1 MIIFSAA
8 IMFLLMVGPA
18 HADPVS
24 AAIAAISKFAAWE
37 IGKFAIGQFILRTA
51 ASMALSALARAGMA
65 KKQKG
70 QGGGLRSEK
79 TLAGEGTSGSFILG
93 KYATGGTMVAPPM
106 TDDDHGDTKN
116 AFLTYVIDLGDMPVA
131 SLDGIWVGDEKLT
144 LHPAPIEENSIHHG
158 WTGDLSDRLKFRNHH
173 TLFQRASGKFETL
186 VWVKFYDGTQT
197 EADINLLQTDGNG
210 RPWTSDM
217 IGRGIPYVIMHF
229 RYKREVFQGLPEC
242 LFEVTGIRLYDPRR
256 DSSVG
261 GSGPQRWSDQ
271 STHQPS
277 ENPAVQTYNIL
288 RGIRLPDG
296 TVWGGAA
303 DAEDLPLANWFA
315 AMNHAD
321 ELVDGEPRY
330 RSAYEVKIGPEDL
343 GGDSAM
349 DVIEEILRGCS
360 GAMSE
365 FGGVWKIR
373 LGGPGL
379 PVMVLSDD
387 DIVITESQQFRPFRG
402 MQEAYNGVA
411 AQYPEPAEMWASK
424 EAPPRNNP
432 TFLQLDDGRAHI
444 ASLSL
449 PACPYRAQVQ
459 RVMQAYLRDSRRDR
473 IHDLTLPPDF
483 GRLEPLDCVAWTSLM
498 NGYAA
503 KVFEITTRNDDLRTL
518 LQQTGLREKDS
529 SDYVW
534 RPEDGLPT
542 TVTPPTTRPPTVRE
556 VSDFAVAPYVI
567 RDDAGN
573 PRRVAIRMTWNDGL
587 DDARGLTYRIRRAG
601 STEDAAGGNVRRM
614 ELGEHIHSEGI
625 LPQTDYEVR
634 ARLDMARATVWTD
647 WLPVRTGIAGM
658 TEEDL
663 GPAIRDTIAAA
674 EAAATAA
681 RTEVLAAVAAA
692 EEAVERAEEALRLA
706 RDEAD
711 VDVQA
716 AIDAADAALASSQA
730 AQLAAGAANTA
741 LDEARQS
748 AAAALA
754 DADRSSEERIASQA
768 GRTGAEAARDAA
780 VVARDTAQGSVSA
793 AAENALLATTAA
805 YNAALANAQ
814 PTSVIAPTPLL
825 GNQAYGFDYAGTVPG
840 FVGAPASAYM
850 QDATAGPFIRRT
862 SNGATLLRALAP
874 AGTSTVLRVTAR
886 VRVSATM
893 NLRLVAAWIGSNGAT
908 LLTGGYVTRAVT
920 VADGIVEFTM
930 VLGRLSGGLV
940 TQAAGGANWTSAI
953 GMRFGVA
960 TSPSVAGQTFDV
972 LGIKVEDL
980 SAADAAARQ
989 ASAASNSAAA
999 SLASANL
1006 STSNADAA
1014 GSSAAASQASRLA
1027 AEAARDTANGARS
1040 NAEIARDA
1048 AVSARQ
1054 TAEEAASTA
1063 QESSELAVGS
1073 ANTAGEAAT
1082 SAVASAAAAASRV
1095 TDATRESSAAEQSR
1109 LSARLGAA
1117 QSFPP
1122 AIADGQLWTHLQ
1134 TGDPAVVS
1142 GWPASASQGSV
1153 ASGIAT
1159 ILGSVS
1165 GNVHILSRGV
1175 LPWIVGRH
1183 IRVTAEVRVSAPT
1196 PSRVRLLIAPVR
1208 DDYTSAGSLG
1218 TGQSLT
1224 PTVGGAW
1231 QTLVQDY
1238 ELGNPPNGA
1247 TQFRAGLFAA
1257 GSSNTPASTVEV
1269 RSILIEDITAQT
1281 LADRSRAD
1289 AEIARAAAVVAKDD
1303 AESAMSAASESR
1315 RLAAEAQR
1323 LAEEGSDAASRSADA
1338 ASESESRAA
1347 GFVDD
1352 AGAQALAAE
1361 RSVLSAEVS
1370 RSQGPILPSDFEGGL
1385 GAWTTRRSGAPSIAP
1400 QHTNLTLGEG
1410 DGDYGNFGLWQPTAA
1425 AGANV
1430 LTRGVVSARDRSYRI
1445 TIDFKVMSISGG
1457 TTVSLTM
1464 ALLFLDAAYSEAL
1477 SSIFSGSY
1485 AVGKHTLSG
1494 VISGTAA
1501 DGVDS
1506 VQTLLRSAGNT
1517 RLFLRAGLR
1526 LNENRAAV
1534 FRIGGI
1540 RIDDVTQELGAMAQV
1555 AAAGVARDSAVSAK
1569 DDAEDAAASA
1579 QDSLRLTA
1587 EVSGRD
1593 MSVINDTFLTRPE
1606 WSRWS
1611 GQGTLLLSA
1620 SPIHPV
1626 GRSWRFTVTS
1636 SQNDGFSIN
1645 NSPEAI
1651 WTGQLD
1657 AEAYAVEVEY
1667 TLVSGSIAGSGVQV
1681 SWTADASGRSGHVAL
1696 QLSEMAS
1703 GAAGVS
1709 SRTRFARGV
1718 FRKPSGF
1725 VGPFIANSLFVFA
1738 NYQIWT
1744 RAAKTIIFHRV
1755 RIRPATA
1762 EELGGG
1768 EVAAGIRSN
1777 ILVDYLTSAQT
1788 TAAVAGLRENLETEF
1803 GGTGSFAAVRRS
1815 ATAISN
1821 LSGSV
1826 ARIRNIA
1833 TVNGEPVGAGIE
1845 AVAFNNTG
1853 GTSGTLLKLI
1863 GDNVVA
1869 RGTLS
1874 ADRLVVGLGKNLI
1887 ADPGFLDGL
1896 THSAFYS
1903 GNGTIY
1909 RVRRPEESYSHPG
1922 FPTLMMQQP
1931 NANPDGNG
1939 TVTFR
1944 PRSDATG
1951 GYAQGNPV
1959 EEGKVYTAS
1968 AYISSHRCAVTVG
1981 IQFLDGDGVQ
1991 TGWSPGAVLNV
2002 GSQSSNNPDSWRR
2015 MTAQAVAPAGT
2026 RYARMFVRKYG
2037 TTSGSD
2043 SFAFI
2048 WKPQL
2053 EESAALGQEPSPWS
2067 SDGSTFINGDRL
2079 ITGTFDATRMITTPH
2094 IQAILGRFVSLEAAG
2109 LTVGRA
2115 EVDTIHVR
2123 DRAITSQYSAVYS
2136 QGRTGGDN
2144 TLSFAPGAGH
2154 SMIYGYTV
2162 TAFNPSLNMEEIFGG
2177 PVLFASVYLN
2187 GTLVD
2192 RYLIGAGETSGVVR
2206 ASVTTAG
2213 TMRLRVVTAAFNG
2226 GAAGYTVRSEVFCLV
2241 GKK

>member
-1 MIIFSAA
+1 MIIFTAA
-8 IMFLLMVGPA
+8 IMFLLMVDPA

-24 AAIAAISKFAAWE
+24 AAIAAITKIAAWK
-37 IGKFAIGQFILRTA
+37 IGTFAVGQFILRTA
-51 ASMALSALARAGMA
+51 VSMALSALARAGMS

-106 TDDDHGDTKN
+106 TDDDHGNTKN
-116 AFLTYVIDLGDMPVA
+116 AFLTYVIDLGDIPIA
-131 SLDGIWVGDEKLT
+131 SLDGVWVGDEKLT
-144 LHPAPIEENSIHHG
+144 LHPAPMETSTGHG
-158 WTGDLSDRLKFRNHH
+158 WTGDFMDRAKFASHH

-197 EADINLLQTDGNG
+197 TADINLLQTDGNG
-210 RPWTSDM
+210 RPWTDDM
-217 IGRGIPYVIMHF
+217 VGVGIPYVIMHF

-261 GSGPQRWSDQ
+261 GSGPQRWDDQ
-271 STHQPS
+271 STHEPS
-277 ENPAVQTYNIL
+277 ENPAVQVYNIL

-321 ELVDGEPRY
+321 EQVDGQPRY
-330 RSAYEVKIGPEDL
+330 RSSYEVKIGPEDL
-343 GGDSAM
+343 GGDTAM

-402 MQEAYNGVA
+402 MQEAYNGVS

-444 ASLSL
+444 ASISL
-449 PACPYRAQVQ
+449 PACPYREQVQ
-459 RVMQAYLRDSRRDR
+459 RVMRAYLWDSRRDR

-498 NGYAA
+498 NGYAS

-534 RPEDGLPT
+534 RPEDGLPSTVTNPT
-542 TVTPPTTRPPTVRE
+542 TVTPPARE

-567 RDDAGN
+567 LDDAGN

-587 DDARGLTYRIRRAG
+587 DDARGLTYRIRRVGA
-601 STEDAAGGNVRRM
+601 TEDAARGSVRRM

-625 LPQTDYEVR
+625 LPQTNYEVS
-634 ARLDMARATVWTD
+634 ARLDMNRATVWTG

-681 RTEVLAAVAAA
+681 RTEVQEAIARADEAVAAA
-692 EEAVERAEEALRLA
+692 EAALALA

-711 VDVQA
+711 VDVQE
-716 AIDAADAALASSQA
+716 AIAAADAALASSQA

-741 LDEARQS
+741 LDQAQQA

-754 DADRSSEERIASQA
+754 EADRSSEERIASQA

-805 YNAALANAQ
+805 YNAALAAAQ
-814 PTSVIAPTPLL
+814 PTSVIAPTPLP
-825 GNQAYGFDYAGTVPG
+825 GNEAYGFDYAGTVPG

-850 QDATAGPFIRRT
+850 QDAEAGPFIRRT

-874 AGTSTVLRVTAR
+874 AGSLTVLRVTAR

-930 VLGRLSGGLV
+930 VLGRISGGLV

-1027 AEAARDTANGARS
+1027 AEAARDTADGARA

-1048 AVSARQ
+1048 AVVARQ

-1122 AIADGQLWTHLQ
+1122 AIADGQLWTHSQ
-1134 TGDPAVVS
+1134 AGDPAVVAA
-1142 GWPASASQGSV
+1142 WPASASQGSV

-1165 GNVHILSRGV
+1165 GNVHIQSRGV

-1183 IRVTAEVRVSAPT
+1183 IRVTAEVRVSAAT
-1196 PSRVRLLIAPVR
+1196 PSRVRLLITAIR
-1208 DDYTSAGSLG
+1208 ADYTSAGSLG
-1218 TGQSLT
+1218 TVQSLT
-1224 PTVGGAW
+1224 PTVAGEW

-1238 ELGNPPNGA
+1238 ELGNPPNDA

-1257 GSSNTPASTVEV
+1257 GNSNTPASTVEV

-1385 GAWTTRRSGAPSIAP
+1385 GAWTTRRAGAPSIAP

-1410 DGDYGNFGLWQPTAA
+1410 DGDFGNFGLWQPTAV
-1425 AGANV
+1425 AGNNV

-1445 TIDFKVMSISGG
+1445 TIDFKVMSVSGG

-1477 SSIFSGSY
+1477 SSIFAGSY
-1485 AVGKHTLSG
+1485 AVGKHTMSG
-1494 VISGTAA
+1494 VISGTAGDA
-1501 DGVDS
+1501 VDS

-1517 RLFLRAGLR
+1517 RLFMRAGLR

-1534 FRIGGI
+1534 IRIGGI

-1555 AAAGVARDSAVSAK
+1555 ALAGVARDSAVSAK

-1606 WSRWS
+1606 WSRWG

-1636 SQNDGFSIN
+1636 SQNDGLSII
-1645 NSPEAI
+1645 NSPDAI

-1681 SWTADASGRSGHVAL
+1681 SWTADASGRSGHVAMA
-1696 QLSEMAS
+1696 LSEMAS
-1703 GAAGVS
+1703 GASGQS

-1718 FRKPSGF
+1718 IRKPSGF
-1725 VGPFIANSLFVFA
+1725 VGPFVANSLFVFA
-1738 NYQIWT
+1738 NYQIWP

-1788 TAAVAGLRENLETEF
+1788 TAAVAALREELETTM
-1803 GGTGSFAAVRRS
+1803 GGSFAAVRRS
-1815 ATAISN
+1815 ATAIAN

-1833 TVNGEPVGAGIE
+1833 TVDGEPVGAGIE

-1887 ADPGFLDGL
+1887 TDPGFLDG
-1896 THSAFYS
+1896 TRHNTFSTGHDA
-1903 GNGTIY
+1903 IY

-1922 FPTLMMQQP
+1922 FPTLMMQQQ
-1931 NANPDGNG
+1931 NADSAGLSI
-1939 TVTFR
+1939 VYFR
-1944 PRSDATG
+1944 PHGASGNEPGTPVSEGEVFTG
-1951 GYAQGNPV
+1951 
-1959 EEGKVYTAS
+1959 S
-1968 AYISSHRCAVTVG
+1968 AYLSSHRCLCQVG
-1981 IQFLDGDGVQ
+1981 IQFLDENGAQ
-1991 TGWSPGAVLNV
+1991 TGLVLSTPTNV
-2002 GSQSSNNPDSWRR
+2002 GSGPSNNPDRWPRVW
-2015 MTAQAVAPAGT
+2015 AQAVAPAGT
-2026 RYARMFVRKYG
+2026 RYARFLVRKHG
-2037 TTSGSD
+2037 TLAGSTD
-2043 SFAFI
+2043 SFVFI

-2053 EESAALGQEPSPWS
+2053 EESAALGQRPSPWS
-2067 SDGSTFINGDRL
+2067 SDGSTYINGDRL

-2094 IQAILGRFVSLEAAG
+2094 IRAIMGRFVSLEAAG
-2109 LTVGRA
+2109 LTVANAEIDTLQLAGQSVMVSASQTLGDRRDGNNQWQQVNLIGYTLPQAAAVTITWFGIHGYNTLARQAYGFRLLINGNEIGRIGDA
-2115 EVDTIHVR
+2115 GTSRIETDTISFAWKR
-2123 DRAITSQYSAVYS
+2123 TLSAGTHNIQIQWLGANGSIQLY
-2136 QGRTGGDN
+2136 GRTLIID
-2144 TLSFAPGAGH
+2144 GA
-2154 SMIYGYTV
+2154 
-2162 TAFNPSLNMEEIFGG
+2162 
-2177 PVLFASVYLN
+2177 
-2187 GTLVD
+2187 
-2192 RYLIGAGETSGVVR
+2192 
-2206 ASVTTAG
+2206 
-2213 TMRLRVVTAAFNG
+2213 MR
-2226 GAAGYTVRSEVFCLV
+2226 
-2241 GKK
+2241 

>member
-24 AAIAAISKFAAWE
+24 AAIAAFSKFAAWKV
-37 IGKFAIGQFILRTA
+37 GTFMVGQFILRTA

-65 KKQKG
+65 KKNRG
-70 QGGGLRSEK
+70 NGGGLRQQA
-79 TLAGEGTSGSFILG
+79 TMAGEGTSASIILG

-106 TDDDHGDTKN
+106 TDDDHGNTKN
-116 AFLTYVIDLGDMPVA
+116 AFLTYVIDLGDMPV
-131 SLDGIWVGDEKLT
+131 SGLDGVWVGDEKLT
-144 LHPAPIEENSIHHG
+144 LHPAPIVENSIHHG

-186 VWVKFYDGTQT
+186 VWVRFYDGTQT
-197 EADINLLQTDGNG
+197 TADINLLQTDGNG
-210 RPWTSDM
+210 RPWTADM
-217 IGRGIPYVIMHF
+217 IGRGVPYVIMHF

-261 GSGPQRWSDQ
+261 GSGPQRWNDP
-271 STHQPS
+271 STHLPS
-277 ENPAVQTYNIL
+277 ENPGVQIYNIL

-296 TVWGGAA
+296 SIWGGSA
-303 DAEDLPLANWFA
+303 DAEDLPLPNWFA

-321 ELVDGEPRY
+321 EVVDGQPRY
-330 RSAYEVKIGPEDL
+330 RASYEVKVGPEDL
-343 GGDSAM
+343 GGDTAM

-360 GAMSE
+360 GAMTE

-379 PVMVLSDD
+379 PVMTLTDD
-387 DIVITESQQFRPFRG
+387 DVIITESQQFRPFRG
-402 MQEAYNGVA
+402 MQEAYNGIA
-411 AQYPEPAEMWASK
+411 AQYPEPAELWASK

-432 TFLQLDDGRAHI
+432 TFLQQDQDRVHV
-444 ASLSL
+444 ASLAL
-449 PACPYRAQVQ
+449 PACPYARQVQ
-459 RVMQAYLRDSRRDR
+459 RVMRAYLLDSRRDR

-483 GRLEPLDCVAWTSLM
+483 GRLEPLDSVAWTSLQ

-503 KVFEITTRNDDLRTL
+503 KVFEVTTRNDDLRTL

-529 SDYVW
+529 TDYVW

-542 TVTPPTTRPPTVRE
+542 TVIPPTTVVPPARQ
-556 VSDFAVAPYVI
+556 VSDFAVEGI
-567 RDDAGN
+567 ILRDANGN

-587 DDARGLTYRIRRAG
+587 DDARGLTYRIRRQG
-601 STEDAAGGNVRRM
+601 QTEDSARGSVRRM
-614 ELGEHIHSEGI
+614 ELAEHIHSEGI
-625 LPQTDYEVR
+625 LPQTDYEVS
-634 ARLDMARATVWTD
+634 ARLDMNRATVWTG

-658 TEEDL
+658 IDEDL

-681 RTEVLAAVAAA
+681 RTEVLAAIERAEAAVAAA
-692 EEAVERAEEALRLA
+692 EAALALA

-711 VDVQA
+711 VDVQE
-716 AIDAADAALASSQA
+716 AIAAADAALASSQA

-741 LDEARQS
+741 LDQARQA
-748 AAAALA
+748 AAAALL
-754 DADRSSEERIASQA
+754 DADRSTQERIASVA

-780 VVARDTAQGSVSA
+780 VVARDTASGSVAA
-793 AAENALLATTAA
+793 AAENALLATNAA
-805 YNAALANAQ
+805 FNAALAAAQ
-814 PTSVIAPTPLL
+814 PTSVIAPTPLP
-825 GNQAYGFDYAGTVPG
+825 GNNAFGFDYVGTVTG

-850 QDATAGPFIRRT
+850 QDATAGPFIRRA

-874 AGTSTVLRVTAR
+874 AGTNTVLRVTAR

-893 NLRLVAAWIGSNGAT
+893 NLRLVAGWIGANGAT
-908 LLTGGYVTRAVT
+908 LLTGGYVTRAVR

-940 TQAAGGANWTSAI
+940 TQAAGGGNWTSAI

-960 TSPSVAGQTFDV
+960 PSPSVANQTFDV
-972 LGIKVEDL
+972 LSIKVEDL
-980 SAADAAARQ
+980 SQADAAARQ
-989 ASAASNSAAA
+989 ALAASNSAAA

-1006 STSNADAA
+1006 SGSSADAA
-1014 GSSAAASQASRLA
+1014 GSSAVASQASRLA
-1027 AEAARDTANGARS
+1027 AEAARDTTDGHRANAV
-1040 NAEIARDA
+1040 IARDA
-1048 AVSARQ
+1048 AVQARQ
-1054 TAEEAASTA
+1054 TAEEASSTA
-1063 QESSELAVGS
+1063 QESSELAVGA

-1095 TDATRESSAAEQSR
+1095 TDATREASAAETSR
-1109 LSARLGAA
+1109 LQARLGAA
-1117 QSFPP
+1117 QSFAP
-1122 AIADGQLWTHLQ
+1122 AIADGQLWTHSQ
-1134 TGDPAVVS
+1134 TGDPNVVA
-1142 GWPASASQGSV
+1142 GWPATASHGSV
-1153 ASGIAT
+1153 AGGIAT
-1159 ILGSVS
+1159 ILGSVT
-1165 GNVHILSRGV
+1165 GNIHVLSRGV
-1175 LPWIVGRH
+1175 LPWIVGRR

-1196 PSRVRLLIAPVR
+1196 PLRVRLLIAPVR

-1281 LADRSRAD
+1281 LAARSQAD

-1338 ASESESRAA
+1338 ALVSEGRAA
-1347 GFVDD
+1347 GFVTD

-1385 GAWTTRRSGAPSIAP
+1385 GAWTTRRSGAPAIAP
-1400 QHTNLTLGEG
+1400 QHSALTLGEG
-1410 DGDYGNFGLWQPTAA
+1410 DGDYGNFGLWQPSAN

-1430 LTRGVVSARDRSYRI
+1430 LTRGVVSARDRAYRI
-1445 TIDFKVMSISGG
+1445 TIDFKVMSIAGG
-1457 TTVSLTM
+1457 TTVGVN
-1464 ALLFLDAAYSEAL
+1464 ACLLFLDAAYSEAL
-1477 SSIFSGSY
+1477 GTAFAGSY
-1485 AVGKHTLSG
+1485 AVGKHTMSG
-1494 VISGTAA
+1494 VIAGQAG

-1534 FRIGGI
+1534 FRIGSI
-1540 RIDDVTQELGAMAQV
+1540 RIDDVTQEVGAMAQV

-1569 DDAEDAAASA
+1569 DDAEEAAASA

-1593 MSVINDTFLTRPE
+1593 MSVLNDTYLIRPE
-1606 WSRWS
+1606 WSRWG
-1611 GQGTLLLSA
+1611 GQGTLTQ
-1620 SPIHPV
+1620 SPSTIYPI
-1626 GRSWRFTVTS
+1626 GRNWRFVVTNA
-1636 SQNDGFSIN
+1636 QNDGLSIN
-1645 NSPEAI
+1645 NSPEGI

-1657 AEAYAVEVEY
+1657 ADAYAVEVEY
-1667 TLVSGSIAGSGVQV
+1667 TLVSGALAGAGVQV
-1681 SWTADASGRSGHVAL
+1681 SWVADASGRSAHATL
-1696 QLSEMAS
+1696 QLSEMAA
-1703 GAAGVS
+1703 GAAGAS
-1709 SRTRFARGV
+1709 SRTRTARGV
-1718 FRKPSGF
+1718 FRKPTGF
-1725 VGPFIANSLFVFA
+1725 VGPLIANSLFIFA

-1768 EVAAGIRSN
+1768 EVAAGVRAN

-1788 TAAVAGLRENLETEF
+1788 TAAVAALRENLEVEF

-1815 ATAISN
+1815 ASAVAN

-1853 GTSGTLLKLI
+1853 GASGTLLKLI

-1874 ADRLVVGLGKNLI
+1874 ADRLVVGLGKNLVT
-1887 ADPGFLDGL
+1887 DPGFLDGER
-1896 THSAFYS
+1896 HSTFSTGHGA
-1903 GNGTIY
+1903 IY
-1909 RVRRPEESYSHPG
+1909 RVRRPDESYSHPG
-1922 FPTLMMQQP
+1922 FPTLMIHQ
-1931 NANPDGNG
+1931 ANTTATGLSI
-1939 TVTFR
+1939 VYFR
-1944 PRSDATG
+1944 PHGASGNEPGTPVSEGDVFTG
-1951 GYAQGNPV
+1951 SV
-1959 EEGKVYTAS
+1959 FLST
-1968 AYISSHRCAVTVG
+1968 HRCEAQVG
-1981 IQFLDGDGVQ
+1981 IQFLGEDGAQ
-1991 TGWSPGAVLNV
+1991 TGLVLSVPTNV
-2002 GSQSSNNPDSWRR
+2002 GPGGSKNPDRWTRVW
-2015 MTAQAVAPAGT
+2015 AQAVAPVGT
-2026 RYARMFVRKYG
+2026 RYARLLVRKHG
-2037 TTSGSD
+2037 TLSGSD
-2043 SFAFI
+2043 SFVFI

-2053 EESAALGQEPSPWS
+2053 EESAALGQRPSPWS
-2067 SDGSTFINGDRL
+2067 SDGSTYINGDRL

-2094 IQAILGRFVSLEAAG
+2094 IQAILGRFVSLDAAG
-2109 LTVGRA
+2109 LTVGTA
-2115 EVDTIHVR
+2115 EIDTLHVK

-2162 TAFNPSLNMEEIFGG
+2162 TAFNPNANNQEMFGG
-2177 PVLFASVYLN
+2177 PVLLASVYLN
-2187 GTLVD
+2187 GVLVD

-2206 ASVTTAG
+2206 ANVTTGG
-2213 TMRLRVVTAAFNG
+2213 TMRLRVVTGAFNG
-2226 GAAGYTVRSEVFCLV
+2226 GVAGYTVRSELFCLV

>member
-51 ASMALSALARAGMA
+51 ASMALSALARAGLA

-106 TDDDHGDTKN
+106 TDDDHGNTKN

-131 SLDGIWVGDEKLT
+131 SLDGVWVGDEKLT
-144 LHPAPIEENSIHHG
+144 LHPAPIVENSTHHG
-158 WTGDLSDRLKFRNHH
+158 WTGDLSDRLKFMNHH

-186 VWVKFYDGTQT
+186 VWVRFYDGTQT
-197 EADINLLQTDGNG
+197 EADPNLLLTDGNG

-271 STHQPS
+271 STHEPS
-277 ENPAVQTYNIL
+277 ENPAVQVYNIL

-556 VSDFAVAPYVI
+556 VSDFAVEAIVL
-567 RDDAGN
+567 RDEDGN

-625 LPQTDYEVR
+625 LPQTNYEVR

-681 RTEVLAAVAAA
+681 RTEVLLAIDRAEAAVDAA
-692 EEAVERAEEALRLA
+692 EAALALA

-711 VDVQA
+711 VDVA
-716 AIDAADAALASSQA
+716 TAVAAADAALASSQA

-754 DADRSSEERIASQA
+754 DADRSRQDRIASQT

-805 YNAALANAQ
+805 YNAALALAQ
-814 PTSVIAPTPLL
+814 PTSVIAPVPLP
-825 GNQAYGFDYAGTVPG
+825 GNAAYGYNTTGTLES
-840 FVGAPASAYM
+840 FALAAASAYRPSAG
-850 QDATAGPFIRRT
+850 DGPFLQRSASGSVT
-862 SNGATLLRALAP
+862 LRALGP
-874 AGTSTVLRVTAR
+874 ASDLTVLRVTAR
-886 VRVSATM
+886 IRVSASMTM
-893 NLRLVAAWIGSNGAT
+893 RLVAAWVSAAGTSLASGSYASRV
-908 LLTGGYVTRAVT
+908 VTPE
-920 VADGIVEFTM
+920 DGIVELSM
-930 VLGRLSGGLV
+930 VIGRYSGGIV
-940 TQAAGGANWTSAI
+940 TVTGGGANWASAA
-953 GMRFGVA
+953 GVRFGVGPA
-960 TSPSVAGQTFDV
+960 PTVAGATFDV

-980 SAADAAARQ
+980 TQADRAAREAGAAA
-989 ASAASNSAAA
+989 NSAAA
-999 SLASANL
+999 SLASAQL
-1006 STSNADAA
+1006 SGSSADAA
-1014 GSSAAASQASRLA
+1014 GSSAVASQTSRLA
-1027 AEAARDTANGARS
+1027 AEAARDTANGHRA
-1040 NAEIARDA
+1040 NAAIARNE
-1048 AVSARQ
+1048 AVQARQ
-1054 TAEEAASTA
+1054 TATEAASTA
-1063 QESSELAVGS
+1063 QESRELAVGA

-1109 LSARLGAA
+1109 LQARLGAA
-1117 QSFPP
+1117 QTFAP
-1122 AIADGQLWTHLQ
+1122 AIADGQLWTHSQ
-1134 TGDPAVVS
+1134 TGDPAVVA
-1142 GWPASASQGSV
+1142 GWPAFASHGSV

-1175 LPWIVGRH
+1175 LPWIVGRR

-1196 PSRVRLLIAPVR
+1196 PSRVRLLIAPLR
-1208 DDYTSAGSLG
+1208 DDYVSTASWG

-1224 PTVGGAW
+1224 PTVAGAW

-1238 ELGNPPNGA
+1238 ELGNPPTGA
-1247 TQFRAGLFAA
+1247 TQFRAGLFAS
-1257 GSSNTPASTVEV
+1257 GSSNSPASTVEV

-1289 AEIARAAAVVAKDD
+1289 ADIARAAAVVAKDD
-1303 AESAMSAASESR
+1303 AETAMSAASESR

-1323 LAEEGSDAASRSADA
+1323 LAEDAEDEASRSADA

-1347 GFVDD
+1347 GFVTD
-1352 AGAQALAAE
+1352 AGAHAVAAE
-1361 RSVLSAEVS
+1361 RERLTAEVG
-1370 RSQGPILPSDFEGGL
+1370 RSQGPVLPFDFESGL
-1385 GAWTTRRSGAPSIAP
+1385 TAWTTRRNGAATLVP
-1400 QHTNLTLGEG
+1400 QHSGLTLGAG
-1410 DGDYGNFGLWQPTAA
+1410 DTTYGPFGLWQPSGS
-1425 AGANV
+1425 AGQNV
-1430 LTRGVVSARDRSYRI
+1430 LTRGTVSAVDRAYRI
-1445 TIDFKVMSISGG
+1445 TIDFKVMSISGA
-1457 TTVSLTM
+1457 TTVALNA
-1464 ALLFLDAAYSEAL
+1464 ALLFLDAAYSESLVLA
-1477 SSIFSGSY
+1477 FDGSY
-1485 AVGKHTLSG
+1485 TVGTHTISG
-1494 VISGTAA
+1494 VIAPQAGT
-1501 DGVDS
+1501 GVDS

-1517 RLFLRAGLR
+1517 RQFLRVGLR

-1534 FRIGGI
+1534 IRIGRI
-1540 RIDDVTQELGAMAQV
+1540 RVDDVTQEVASTAQA
-1555 AAAGVARDSAVSAK
+1555 AAAGIARDSAVQAR
-1569 DDAEDAAASA
+1569 DDARGASA
-1579 QDSLRLTA
+1579 SASESLQLTA

-1593 MSVINDTFLTRPE
+1593 LSVIRDTYLVRPE
-1606 WSRWS
+1606 WVRWTGGGS
-1611 GQGTLLLSA
+1611 LVI
-1620 SPIHPV
+1620 SPNTQYPV
-1626 GRSWRFTVTS
+1626 GRSWRFAVTATQS
-1636 SQNDGFSIN
+1636 DGIQISESPASIWN
-1645 NSPEAI
+1645 
-1651 WTGQLD
+1651 GQTNAD
-1657 AEAYAVEVEY
+1657 AFVVEVEF
-1667 TLVSGSIAGSGVQV
+1667 TLVSGS
-1681 SWTADASGRSGHVAL
+1681 L
-1696 QLSEMAS
+1696 S
-1703 GAAGVS
+1703 GAGVGLWWTNTAGNQSTQARMALSDMVAGPRQDGARS
-1709 SRTRFARGV
+1709 QTARGV
-1718 FRKPSGF
+1718 FVRPAGFSGTF
-1725 VGPFIANSLFVFA
+1725 ASHTLFIFA
-1738 NYQIWT
+1738 NWNGVGAL
-1744 RAAKTIIFHRV
+1744 AAKTIIFHRV
-1755 RIRPATA
+1755 KVRAATA

-1768 EVAAGIRSN
+1768 QVAAGVRSN
-1777 ILVDYLTSAQT
+1777 VLVDYLTSAQT
-1788 TAAVAGLRENLETEF
+1788 TAAVAALREELETTM
-1803 GGTGSFAAVRRS
+1803 GGSFAAVRRS
-1815 ATAISN
+1815 ATAVAN

-1909 RVRRPEESYSHPG
+1909 RVRRSEESYSHPG

-1931 NANPDGNG
+1931 NANPDGSG

-1991 TGWSPGAVLNV
+1991 TGWSPGAVLDV
-2002 GSQSSNNPDSWRR
+2002 GSQSSNNPDRWRR

-2043 SFAFI
+2043 SFVFI

-2053 EESAALGQEPSPWS
+2053 EESAALGQDPSPWS

-2094 IQAILGRFVSLEAAG
+2094 IRAVLGRFVSLNAAG
-2109 LTVGRA
+2109 LTVGNA
-2115 EVDTIHVR
+2115 EIDTLQLAGNSVTQQWSANQSTLRVNLAHAARCLVFTFARIMGTFATHSTRYRLHRNDAIVDEVVFSV
-2123 DRAITSQYSAVYS
+2123 DE
-2136 QGRTGGDN
+2136 
-2144 TLSFAPGAGH
+2144 
-2154 SMIYGYTV
+2154 YT
-2162 TAFNPSLNMEEIFGG
+2162 NPYLQMRSLNVPAGVHDFD
-2177 PVLFASVYLN
+2177 FRF
-2187 GTLVD
+2187 D
-2192 RYLIGAGETSGVVR
+2192 RVSG
-2206 ASVTTAG
+2206 SNTTTQWNTPRIAI
-2213 TMRLRVVTAAFNG
+2213 LAAF
-2226 GAAGYTVRSEVFCLV
+2226 R
-2241 GKK
+2241 

>member
-24 AAIAAISKFAAWE
+24 AAIAAITKIAAWK
-37 IGKFAIGQFILRTA
+37 IGTFAVGQFILRTA
-51 ASMALSALARAGMA
+51 ASMALSALARAGMS

-70 QGGGLRSEK
+70 QGGGLRSDK

-106 TDDDHGDTKN
+106 TDDDHGNTKN
-116 AFLTYVIDLGDMPVA
+116 AFLTYVIDLGDMPIA
-131 SLDGIWVGDEKLT
+131 SLDGVWVGDEKLT

-158 WTGDLSDRLKFRNHH
+158 WTGDLSDRLKFMNHH

-186 VWVKFYDGTQT
+186 VWVRFYDGTQT
-197 EADINLLQTDGNG
+197 EADPNLLLTDGNG

-271 STHQPS
+271 STHEPS
-277 ENPAVQTYNIL
+277 ENPAVQVYNIL

-330 RSAYEVKIGPEDL
+330 RSAYEVKIGPEEL
-343 GGDSAM
+343 GGDNAM
-349 DVIEEILRGCS
+349 DVIDEILRGCS

-503 KVFEITTRNDDLRTL
+503 KVFEVTTRNDDLRTL

-556 VSDFAVAPYVI
+556 VSDFAVEAIVL
-567 RDDAGN
+567 RDEDGN

-625 LPQTDYEVR
+625 LPQTNYEVR

-681 RTEVLAAVAAA
+681 RTEVLLAIDRAEAAVDAA
-692 EEAVERAEEALRLA
+692 EAALALA

-711 VDVQA
+711 VDVA
-716 AIDAADAALASSQA
+716 TAVAAADAALASSQA

-741 LDEARQS
+741 LDEALQA
-748 AAAALA
+748 AAAALV
-754 DADRSSEERIASQA
+754 DADRSTEERIASQA

-780 VVARDTAQGSVSA
+780 VVARDTADGSRAA

-805 YNAALANAQ
+805 YNAALALAQ
-814 PTSVIAPTPLL
+814 PTSVIAPIPVH
-825 GNQAYGFDYAGTVPG
+825 GNAAYGYNTTGTLES
-840 FVGAPASAYM
+840 FALAAASAYRPSAG
-850 QDATAGPFIRRT
+850 DGPFLQRSASGSVT
-862 SNGATLLRALAP
+862 LRALGP
-874 AGTSTVLRVTAR
+874 ASDLTVLRVTAR
-886 VRVSATM
+886 IRVSASMTM
-893 NLRLVAAWIGSNGAT
+893 RLVAAWVSAAGTSLASGSYASRV
-908 LLTGGYVTRAVT
+908 VTPE
-920 VADGIVEFTM
+920 DGIVELSM
-930 VLGRLSGGLV
+930 VIGRYSGGIV
-940 TQAAGGANWTSAI
+940 TVTGGGANWASAA
-953 GMRFGVA
+953 GVRFGVGPA
-960 TSPSVAGQTFDV
+960 PTVAGATFDV

-980 SAADAAARQ
+980 TQADRAAREAGAAA
-989 ASAASNSAAA
+989 NSAAA
-999 SLASANL
+999 SLASAQL
-1006 STSNADAA
+1006 SGSSADAA
-1014 GSSAAASQASRLA
+1014 GSSAVASQTSRLA
-1027 AEAARDTANGARS
+1027 AEAARDTANGHRA
-1040 NAEIARDA
+1040 NAAIARDE
-1048 AVSARQ
+1048 AVQARQ
-1054 TAEEAASTA
+1054 TATEAASTA
-1063 QESSELAVGS
+1063 QESRELAVGA

-1117 QSFPP
+1117 QSLPP
-1122 AIADGQLWTHLQ
+1122 AIADGQLWVSQ
-1134 TGDPAVVS
+1134 SAGDPVNMPS
-1142 GWPASASQGSV
+1142 WPHLASLGSV
-1153 ASGIAT
+1153 AGGIAT
-1159 ILGSVS
+1159 MLGSV
-1165 GNVHILSRGV
+1165 GTNIQLLSRGV
-1175 LPWIVGRH
+1175 RPWITGRR
-1183 IRVTAEVRVSAPT
+1183 IRVTAEVMVSAAT
-1196 PSRVRLLIAPVR
+1196 PNRLRMLIVPLAA
-1208 DDYTSAGSLG
+1208 DYAAVGSLG
-1218 TGQSLT
+1218 GNLSLT
-1224 PTVGGAW
+1224 PTVINQW
-1231 QTLVQDY
+1231 VTLSQEID
-1238 ELGNPPNGA
+1238 LPAPA
-1247 TQFRAGLFAA
+1247 TGVTQWRAGVYAA
-1257 GSSNTPASTVEV
+1257 GNSNTPASTVQV
-1269 RSILIEDITAQT
+1269 RSVLIEDITAQT

-1289 AEIARAAAVVAKDD
+1289 ADIARAAAVVAKDD
-1303 AESAMSAASESR
+1303 AETAMSAASESR

-1323 LAEEGSDAASRSADA
+1323 LAEDAEDEASLSADA

-1347 GFVDD
+1347 GFVTD
-1352 AGAQALAAE
+1352 AGAHAVAAE
-1361 RSVLSAEVS
+1361 RERLTAEVG
-1370 RSQGPILPSDFEGGL
+1370 RSQGPVLPSNFEGGL
-1385 GAWTTRRSGAPSIAP
+1385 TAWTTRRNGAATLVP
-1400 QHTNLTLGEG
+1400 QHTNLTLGAG
-1410 DGDYGNFGLWQPTAA
+1410 DATYGPYGLWEPSAS
-1425 AGANV
+1425 AGQNV
-1430 LTRGVVSARDRSYRI
+1430 LTRGTVSAVDRAYRI
-1445 TIDFKVMSISGG
+1445 TIDFKVMSISGA
-1457 TTVSLTM
+1457 TTVALNA
-1464 ALLFLDAAYSEAL
+1464 ALLFLDAAYSESLVLA
-1477 SSIFSGSY
+1477 FDGSF
-1485 AVGKHTLSG
+1485 AVGTHTMSG
-1494 VISGTAA
+1494 VIAPQAGT
-1501 DGVDS
+1501 GVDS

-1517 RLFLRAGLR
+1517 RQFLRVGLR
-1526 LNENRAAV
+1526 LNEPRAAV
-1534 FRIGGI
+1534 IRIGRI
-1540 RIDDVTQELGAMAQV
+1540 RVDDVTQEVASTAQA
-1555 AAAGVARDSAVSAK
+1555 AAAGIARDSAVSAK

-1579 QDSLRLTA
+1579 SDSLLLTA
-1587 EVSGRD
+1587 EVAGRD
-1593 MSVINDTFLTRPE
+1593 LSVIRDTYLVRPE
-1606 WSRWS
+1606 WVRWTGGGS
-1611 GQGTLLLSA
+1611 LVISA
-1620 SPIHPV
+1620 NTQYPV
-1626 GRSWRFTVTS
+1626 GRSWRFAVTATQS
-1636 SQNDGFSIN
+1636 DGLQIIESPASIWN
-1645 NSPEAI
+1645 
-1651 WTGQLD
+1651 GQTNAD
-1657 AEAYAVEVEY
+1657 AFVVEVEF
-1667 TLVSGSIAGSGVQV
+1667 TLVSGS
-1681 SWTADASGRSGHVAL
+1681 L
-1696 QLSEMAS
+1696 S
-1703 GAAGVS
+1703 GAGVGLWWTNTAGNQSTQARMALSDMVAGPRQDGARS
-1709 SRTRFARGV
+1709 QTARGV
-1718 FRKPSGF
+1718 FVRPAGFSGTF
-1725 VGPFIANSLFVFA
+1725 ASHTLFIFA
-1738 NYQIWT
+1738 NWNGVGAL
-1744 RAAKTIIFHRV
+1744 AAKTIIFHRV
-1755 RIRPATA
+1755 KVRAATA

-1768 EVAAGIRSN
+1768 QVAAGVRSN

-1788 TAAVAGLRENLETEF
+1788 TAAVAGLRENLEVEF

-1815 ATAISN
+1815 ATAVAN

-1833 TVNGEPVGAGIE
+1833 TVDGEPVGAGIE

-1874 ADRLVVGLGKNLI
+1874 ADRLVVGLGKNLV
-1887 ADPGFLDGL
+1887 ADPGFLDG
-1896 THSAFYS
+1896 TRHSTFTT
-1903 GNGTIY
+1903 GNGAYY
-1909 RVRRPEESYSHPG
+1909 RARRPDESYSHPG
-1922 FPTLMMQQP
+1922 FPTLMVHQ
-1931 NANPDGNG
+1931 NNTDASGLS
-1939 TVTFR
+1939 VVYLR
-1944 PRSDATG
+1944 PCVDEEGS
-1951 GYAQGNPV
+1951 YAVGNPAQA
-1959 EEGKVYTAS
+1959 GKVYTGS
-1968 AYISSHRCAVTVG
+1968 AYLAMLRCDGQIG
-1981 IQFLDGDGVQ
+1981 IQFLDDSGSV
-1991 TGWSPGAVLNV
+1991 TGTFFSASDNPGGA
-2002 GSQSSNNPDSWRR
+2002 SKNPDSWRR
-2015 MTAQAVAPAGT
+2015 FSVQGTAPAGT
-2026 RYARMFVRKYG
+2026 VYARLFVRKHP
-2037 TTSGSD
+2037 TISGSD
-2043 SFAFI
+2043 SYQFI

-2053 EESAALGQEPSPWS
+2053 EESAAMGQDPSPWS
-2067 SDGSTFINGDRL
+2067 SDGSTFINGNRL

-2094 IQAILGRFVSLEAAG
+2094 IRAVLGRFVSLSAAG
-2109 LTVGRA
+2109 LTVGNA
-2115 EVDTIHVR
+2115 EIDTLQLAGNSVTQQWSANQSTLRINLAHAARCLVFTFARIMGTFATHSTRYRLHRNDAIVDEVVFSV
-2123 DRAITSQYSAVYS
+2123 DE
-2136 QGRTGGDN
+2136 
-2144 TLSFAPGAGH
+2144 
-2154 SMIYGYTV
+2154 YT
-2162 TAFNPSLNMEEIFGG
+2162 NPYLQMRSLNVPAGVHDFD
-2177 PVLFASVYLN
+2177 FRF
-2187 GTLVD
+2187 D
-2192 RYLIGAGETSGVVR
+2192 RVSG
-2206 ASVTTAG
+2206 SNTTTQWNTPRIAI
-2213 TMRLRVVTAAFNG
+2213 LAAF
-2226 GAAGYTVRSEVFCLV
+2226 R
-2241 GKK
+2241 